1 MGDWKLD
8 QFMELSTSMRVSCT
22 VGGMSKRECLSG
34 MSEVNLKE
42 GGMEEGKEGRKE
54 GKNIRRKCG
63 VSDG

>member
-8 QFMELSTSMRVSCT
+8 QSMELSTSMRVSCI

-42 GGMEEGKEGRKE
+42 GWRKGRKE
-54 GKNIRRKCG
+54 GKNIRCKCG
-63 VSDG
+63 VHDG